1 MSQRL
6 RGLVL
11 IIMSSRFR
19 GAISGRKW
27 RRSQPASGRVAGVV
41 GRAPTAAR
49 NCQRQ
54 LQNGRTRGSCL
65 SPMRT
70 EMPSDRLVQL
80 VLGDPPGRQ
89 AVIPIVAPLPPDER
103 SIRRR
108 HSGVTPNA
116 AIAAIELYDGEVRMC
131 RSGGREA
138 ERQHADC
145 ESKSL
150 HCTPMLRLLPPAQLL
165 AGGSTRHELPDER
178 FAPMRP
184 HRVVFL

>member
-1 MSQRL
+1 MTRDSVAQL
-6 RGLVL
+6 
-11 IIMSSRFR
+11 
-19 GAISGRKW
+19 SGRKW

-41 GRAPTAAR
+41 GRARPRHAIASVSSR
-49 NCQRQ
+49 MV
-54 LQNGRTRGSCL
+54 RTRVAAYHQCEQRCRATALCSLFQQSPGSAGGNTDSGAICH
-65 SPMRT
+65 
-70 EMPSDRLVQL
+70 Q
-80 VLGDPPGRQ
+80 
-89 AVIPIVAPLPPDER
+89 DER

-116 AIAAIELYDGEVRMC
+116 AIAAIELYDGEVRRMC